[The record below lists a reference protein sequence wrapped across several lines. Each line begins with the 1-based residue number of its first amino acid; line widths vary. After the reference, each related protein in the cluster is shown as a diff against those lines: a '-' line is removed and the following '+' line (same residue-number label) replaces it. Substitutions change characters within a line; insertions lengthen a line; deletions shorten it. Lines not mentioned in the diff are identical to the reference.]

1 MNRFWQTLATLGPVG
16 YLPIAPGT
24 WGSAVAAVLWW
35 FIAASSSIFYQIA
48 IIIALIPFA
57 IWSADWAEK
66 ILGHDAKPIVI
77 DEVAGQWITLLFAPK
92 LLHFYIIGF
101 FLFRAFDVLKPFP
114 VFQSQRLPGGVGI
127 VIDDVLAGL
136 YAGVTLLII
145 RRVFFG

>member
-1 MNRFWQTLATLGPVG
+1 MSRFWQVLATLGPIG

-35 FIAASSSIFYQIA
+35 FIGTSSSVYFQIA
-48 IIIALIPFA
+48 LIILLIPFA
-57 IWSADWAEK
+57 IWSADKAEK
-66 ILGHDAKPIVI
+66 NLGHDAKPIVI

-92 LLHFYIIGF
+92 LLHFYIVGF

-114 VFQSQRLPGGVGI
+114 VHQSQRLPGGFGI